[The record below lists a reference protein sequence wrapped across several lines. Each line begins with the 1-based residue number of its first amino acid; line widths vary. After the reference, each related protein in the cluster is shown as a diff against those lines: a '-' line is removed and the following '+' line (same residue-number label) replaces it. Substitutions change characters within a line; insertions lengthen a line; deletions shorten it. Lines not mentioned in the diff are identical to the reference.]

1 MSIESNL
8 KKLLKGE
15 KACIPEH
22 FLKVPSY
29 NSPTLRTGKGRPIS
43 EGKFGKM
50 YRGSINDNGRRYV
63 AYKEIDTSESTD
75 GAFEFEFKVAEK
87 LKEFA
92 VPEMYLFKKCPIQD
106 KEPQRIRKGGKP
118 GSKMVNFVQPWLRTK
133 PKDILYMELLN
144 GTSFHSWWQTNPS
157 LDAIKSVIIQ
167 VFDNLYRINQKF
179 PDFRHRDLHGN
190 NVMVNPDALKTPY
203 TWKVDLGRK
212 VIRNDPGGSFRSR
225 LGSPDIKKYKRT
237 NAGVKATIIDFGL
250 SYWSRRMP
258 NPETADGGY
267 EGAGIY
273 GHGIGPGTIY
283 YDIHRFLYIIYVKVR
298 QPENAKERA
307 IKNFIEELIPNKEF
321 LEFNGKFTN
330 QGYLLSDYHV
340 ALRANLPTFKTIL
353 THPFLTGEKSPN
365 RPKTLANALKKIGAM
380 KVKTPPKIKTSKAPS
395 PKLSTTERKKKMNN
409 AIKKAAAVLAKP
421 NAKSVPRRRPGVA
434 RPNPVPE
441 IQPASPSPK
450 ANAPYEVMSPSNML
464 EYAAKIE
471 SGRKKAANKL
481 NAKLKEI
488 KATKG
493 KTPTPVRLKEKFSFV
508 NVKGKKREF
517 VRKFAYDRA
526 LAKNKAER
534 EKTPTPKAKKKFI
547 FTDVNGKNREY
558 ARLIPYEKALAKNKA
573 ERSLRAKIR
582 AAWKPK
588 LTPKAKTPTPEEA
601 GKEWNKRYKET
612 FGITFKEI
620 PNYVMPPAAH
630 NRHMGMI
637 NNRREYV
644 NDRTKG
650 KTPSFGYIATTAERA
665 KEAKAKAKTPTPKAK
680 KNEYWRSFVDVNGK
694 KQEFESKSAYHEAKQ
709 KNLQAYGAKMQAKI
723 NRQIQ
728 LGRDARFSF
737 VDVNGKKR
745 EYVRKGMY
753 EKALAKNKAEREKRA
768 QPTFSERARA
778 KRMDRGQPFNM
789 KTPQNVRNAIKGGKN
804 MKFVGGKFKTAT
816 PKAKWSNANNK
827 QFMEMLAR
835 EKNAQRKLAN
845 EMNKARPLKN
855 GPLDPAVAYAHKT
868 PKNTKKINKYVNSLS
883 NNERNMLKKKIC

>member
-1 MSIESNL
+1 
-8 KKLLKGE
+8 
-15 KACIPEH
+15 
-22 FLKVPSY
+22 
-29 NSPTLRTGKGRPIS
+29 
-43 EGKFGKM
+43 
-50 YRGSINDNGRRYV
+50 
-63 AYKEIDTSESTD
+63 
-75 GAFEFEFKVAEK
+75 
-87 LKEFA
+87 
-92 VPEMYLFKKCPIQD
+92 
-106 KEPQRIRKGGKP
+106 
-118 GSKMVNFVQPWLRTK
+118 
-133 PKDILYMELLN
+133 ME
-144 GTSFHSWWQTNPS
+144 
-157 LDAIKSVIIQ
+157 
-167 VFDNLYRINQKF
+167 
-179 PDFRHRDLHGN
+179 N
-190 NVMVNPDALKTPY
+190 NVMVSRREGEY

-212 VIRNDPGGSFRSR
+212 IIRNDPGGSFRSR
-225 LGSPDIKKYKRT
+225 LGSPDIKKYERT
-237 NAGVKATIIDFGL
+237 NAGVEAHIIDFGL

-258 NPETADGGY
+258 NPETKDGGY

-321 LEFNGKFTN
+321 LEFNGKFTS

-353 THPFLTGEKSPN
+353 THPFLTGEKTSN
-365 RPKTLANALKKIGAM
+365 RPKTVAEALKMIAPKP
-380 KVKTPPKIKTSKAPS
+380 KPKTPPKVMTPKAKTPS
-395 PKLSTTERKKKMNN
+395 PKLSTEERKKKMNS
-409 AIKKAAAVLAKP
+409 AIKRAVAVLAANKAKP
-421 NAKSVPRRRPGVA
+421 KTKPVPQRRPGAV

-450 ANAPYEVMSPSNML
+450 ANAPYGVMSPSNML

-481 NAKLKEI
+481 NARVKEI

-534 EKTPTPKAKKKFI
+534 EKT
-547 FTDVNGKNREY
+547 
-558 ARLIPYEKALAKNKA
+558 
-573 ERSLRAKIR
+573 
-582 AAWKPK
+582 
-588 LTPKAKTPTPEEA
+588 KAKTPTPEEA

-665 KEAKAKAKTPTPKAK
+665 KEAKAKAKAKTPTPKAK

-753 EKALAKNKAEREKRA
+753 EKALAKNKAER
-768 QPTFSERARA
+768 SLRA
-778 KRMDRGQPFNM
+778 KIRAAWKPNL
-789 KTPQNVRNAIKGGKN
+789 
-804 MKFVGGKFKTAT
+804 T
-816 PKAKWSNANNK
+816 PKAKT
-827 QFMEMLAR
+827 
-835 EKNAQRKLAN
+835 
-845 EMNKARPLKN
+845 
-855 GPLDPAVAYAHKT
+855 VT
-868 PKNTKKINKYVNSLS
+868 PKKAVNMYINKFVNKLDKDEV
-883 NNERNMLKKKIC
+883 NALKKKICQP

>member
-1 MSIESNL
+1 MSNIESNL

-29 NSPTLRTGKGRPIS
+29 NSPTLRTGKGRPLS
-43 EGKFGKM
+43 EGAFGKM

-106 KEPQRIRKGGKP
+106 KEPRIIRKGGKP
-118 GSKMVNFVQPWLRTK
+118 GSKMGHFVQPSRRTK
-133 PKDILYMELLN
+133 PKDILYMELLD
-144 GTSFHSWWQTNPS
+144 GMSFNSWWKTNPS
-157 LDAIKSVIIQ
+157 LDAIKSVIVQ

-179 PDFRHRDLHGN
+179 PDFRHRDLHGG
-190 NVMVNPDALKTPY
+190 NVMVSRREAEY

-237 NAGVKATIIDFGL
+237 NAGVEAHIIDFGL

-307 IKNFIEELIPNKEF
+307 IKKFIEELIPNKEF
-321 LEFNGKFTN
+321 LEFNGKFTS

-365 RPKTLANALKKIGAM
+365 RPKTVTEALKMLPKA
-380 KVKTPPKIKTSKAPS
+380 KTPPKIKTPKAKTKTPS
-395 PKLSTTERKKKMNN
+395 PKLSTTERKKKMNS
-409 AIKKAAAVLAKP
+409 AIKRAAAILAKP
-421 NAKSVPRRRPGVA
+421 KAKPVPRRRPGVA

-450 ANAPYEVMSPSNML
+450 ANAPYGVMSPSNIM
-464 EYAAKIE
+464 EYARKIE

-481 NAKLKEI
+481 NVKHKEI

-534 EKTPTPKAKKKFI
+534 AKT
-547 FTDVNGKNREY
+547 
-558 ARLIPYEKALAKNKA
+558 
-573 ERSLRAKIR
+573 
-582 AAWKPK
+582 
-588 LTPKAKTPTPEEA
+588 KAKTPTPEEA

-644 NDRTKG
+644 NDRIKG

-665 KEAKAKAKTPTPKAK
+665 KEAKAKAKAKTPTPKAK
-680 KNEYWRSFVDVNGK
+680 KKFIFTDVNGK
-694 KQEFESKSAYHEAKQ
+694 
-709 KNLQAYGAKMQAKI
+709 N
-723 NRQIQ
+723 
-728 LGRDARFSF
+728 
-737 VDVNGKKR
+737 R
-745 EYVRKGMY
+745 EYVRLIPY
-753 EKALAKNKAEREKRA
+753 EKALAKNKAER
-768 QPTFSERARA
+768 SLRA
-778 KRMDRGQPFNM
+778 KIRDTMKPKLTPKV
-789 KTPQNVRNAIKGGKN
+789 KTPTPKKAVN
-804 MKFVGGKFKTAT
+804 MYINKFVNKLDKDEV
-816 PKAKWSNANNK
+816 NA
-827 QFMEMLAR
+827 
-835 EKNAQRKLAN
+835 
-845 EMNKARPLKN
+845 
-855 GPLDPAVAYAHKT
+855 
-868 PKNTKKINKYVNSLS
+868 
-883 NNERNMLKKKIC
+883 LKKKICKP

>member
-75 GAFEFEFKVAEK
+75 GAFEFEFKVAEN

-118 GSKMVNFVQPWLRTK
+118 GSKMGNFVQPSRRVK

-157 LDAIKSVIIQ
+157 LDAIKSVITQ

-273 GHGIGPGTIY
+273 EHGIGPGTIY

-365 RPKTLANALKKIGAM
+365 RPKTLKEALKKIGAM

-493 KTPTPVRLKEKFSFV
+493 KTPTPVRLKEKFSFI

-534 EKTPTPKAKKKFI
+534 
-547 FTDVNGKNREY
+547 
-558 ARLIPYEKALAKNKA
+558 
-573 ERSLRAKIR
+573 
-582 AAWKPK
+582 
-588 LTPKAKTPTPEEA
+588 
-601 GKEWNKRYKET
+601 
-612 FGITFKEI
+612 
-620 PNYVMPPAAH
+620 
-630 NRHMGMI
+630 
-637 NNRREYV
+637 
-644 NDRTKG
+644 
-650 KTPSFGYIATTAERA
+650 
-665 KEAKAKAKTPTPKAK
+665 AK

-753 EKALAKNKAEREKRA
+753 EKALAKNKAER
-768 QPTFSERARA
+768 SLRA
-778 KRMDRGQPFNM
+778 KIRNTM
-789 KTPQNVRNAIKGGKN
+789 KPKL
-804 MKFVGGKFKTAT
+804 T

-827 QFMEMLAR
+827 QFMELLAR

-845 EMNKARPLKN
+845 KMNKARPLKN
-855 GPLDPAVAYAHKT
+855 GPSNPAVAYALNT
-868 PKNTKKINKYVNSLS
+868 PKNTKKINKFVNKLS
-883 NNERNMLKKKIC
+883 NDERNMLKKKIC

>member
-43 EGKFGKM
+43 EGAFGKM

-106 KEPQRIRKGGKP
+106 KEPQIIRKGGKP
-118 GSKMVNFVQPWLRTK
+118 GSKMGHFVQPSRRTK
-133 PKDILYMELLN
+133 PKDILYMELLDGMPFN
-144 GTSFHSWWQTNPS
+144 SWWQTKPS
-157 LDAIKSVIIQ
+157 LDAIKSVIVQ

-179 PDFRHRDLHGN
+179 PDFRHRDLHGG
-190 NVMVNPDALKTPY
+190 NVMVSRREGEY

-237 NAGVKATIIDFGL
+237 NAGVEATIIDFGL

-298 QPENAKERA
+298 NPGNAKERA

-321 LEFNGKFTN
+321 LEFNGKFTS

-353 THPFLTGEKSPN
+353 THPFLTGDKSPN
-365 RPKTLANALKKIGAM
+365 RPKTVAEALKMIAPKPKPKPKTPV
-380 KVKTPPKIKTSKAPS
+380 KVKTPKAKTKTPS
-395 PKLSTTERKKKMNN
+395 PKLSTTERKKKRNS
-409 AIKKAAAVLAKP
+409 AIKRAAAILAKP
-421 NAKSVPRRRPGVA
+421 KAKPVPRRRPGVA

-450 ANAPYEVMSPSNML
+450 ANAPYGVMSPSNIM

-481 NAKLKEI
+481 NARVKEI

-534 EKTPTPKAKKKFI
+534 EKT
-547 FTDVNGKNREY
+547 
-558 ARLIPYEKALAKNKA
+558 
-573 ERSLRAKIR
+573 
-582 AAWKPK
+582 
-588 LTPKAKTPTPEEA
+588 KAKTPTPEEA

-665 KEAKAKAKTPTPKAK
+665 KEAKAKAKAKTPTPKAK

-709 KNLQAYGAKMQAKI
+709 KNLQAYAAKFQKKI

-753 EKALAKNKAEREKRA
+753 EKALAKNKAER
-768 QPTFSERARA
+768 SLRA
-778 KRMDRGQPFNM
+778 KVKTVTPKV
-789 KTPQNVRNAIKGGKN
+789 KTPTPKKAVKN
-804 MKFVGGKFKTAT
+804 YMNKFV
-816 PKAKWSNANNK
+816 NK
-827 QFMEMLAR
+827 
-835 EKNAQRKLAN
+835 
-845 EMNKARPLKN
+845 
-855 GPLDPAVAYAHKT
+855 
-868 PKNTKKINKYVNSLS
+868 LS
-883 NNERNMLKKKIC
+883 NDERNMLKKKVCD

>member
-1 MSIESNL
+1 MSNKNIESNL

-15 KACIPEH
+15 KACVPEH

-29 NSPTLRTGKGRPIS
+29 NSPTLRTGKGKPLS
-43 EGKFGKM
+43 EGAFGKM

-63 AYKEIDTSESTD
+63 AYKEIDTSETTD

-92 VPEMYLFKKCPIQD
+92 VPEMYLFRKCPIQD
-106 KEPQRIRKGGKP
+106 KTPKKVRKENGTL
-118 GSKMVNFVQPWLRTK
+118 VQPKERTK
-133 PKDILYMELLN
+133 PKDILYMELLDGMPFN
-144 GTSFHSWWQTNPS
+144 SWWQTNPS
-157 LDAIKSVIIQ
+157 LDAIKSVIVQ

-179 PDFRHRDLHGN
+179 PDFRHRDLHGG
-190 NVMVNPDALKTPY
+190 NVMVTRREGSY

-237 NAGVKATIIDFGL
+237 NAGVEATIIDFGL
-250 SYWSRRMP
+250 SYWSNRMP
-258 NPETADGGY
+258 NPETKDGGY
-267 EGAGIY
+267 SGAGIL
-273 GHGIGPGTIY
+273 GHGYGPGTRY

-298 QPENAKERA
+298 NPGNAKERA

-340 ALRANLPTFKTIL
+340 ALRENLPTFKTIL
-353 THPFLTGEKSPN
+353 THPFLTGDKSPN
-365 RPKTLANALKKIGAM
+365 RPKTLANALKMIAPKPKPKTPV
-380 KVKTPPKIKTSKAPS
+380 KVKTPKAKTKTPS
-395 PKLSTTERKKKMNN
+395 PKLSTTERKKKRNS
-409 AIKKAAAVLAKP
+409 AIKRAAAILAKP
-421 NAKSVPRRRPGVA
+421 KAKPAPRMRPGVV

-441 IQPASPSPK
+441 IQPASPELGPTARAIKKLMENQAVNVEAIRLKMGLPRKIGGEPLPQNLMTPSARK
-450 ANAPYEVMSPSNML
+450 KFNEKVKKKMVENNEAPYGVMSPSNMM
-464 EYAAKIE
+464 EYARKIE

-481 NAKLKEI
+481 NAKIKEI

-534 EKTPTPKAKKKFI
+534 EKT
-547 FTDVNGKNREY
+547 
-558 ARLIPYEKALAKNKA
+558 
-573 ERSLRAKIR
+573 
-582 AAWKPK
+582 
-588 LTPKAKTPTPEEA
+588 
-601 GKEWNKRYKET
+601 
-612 FGITFKEI
+612 
-620 PNYVMPPAAH
+620 
-630 NRHMGMI
+630 
-637 NNRREYV
+637 
-644 NDRTKG
+644 
-650 KTPSFGYIATTAERA
+650 
-665 KEAKAKAKTPTPKAK
+665 KAK

-709 KNLQAYGAKMQAKI
+709 KNLQAYAAKFQKKI

-737 VDVNGKKR
+737 VDINGKKR

-753 EKALAKNKAEREKRA
+753 EKALAKNKAEREKTKA
-768 QPTFSERARA
+768 
-778 KRMDRGQPFNM
+778 
-789 KTPQNVRNAIKGGKN
+789 KTP
-804 MKFVGGKFKTAT
+804 T

-827 QFMEMLAR
+827 QFMELLAR

-845 EMNKARPLKN
+845 KMNKARPLKN
-855 GPLDPAVAYAHKT
+855 GPLDPAVAYALKT

-883 NNERNMLKKKIC
+883 NDERNMLKKKICKP

>member
-1 MSIESNL
+1 MSNIESNL

-29 NSPTLRTGKGRPIS
+29 NSPTLRTGKGKPLS
-43 EGKFGKM
+43 EGAFGKM

-63 AYKEIDTSESTD
+63 AYKEIDTSESTN

-92 VPEMYLFKKCPIQD
+92 VPEMYLFKKCPIQY
-106 KEPQRIRKGGKP
+106 KTPKKVRKKNGTL
-118 GSKMVNFVQPWLRTK
+118 VQPKERTK
-133 PKDILYMELLN
+133 PKDILYMELLDGMPFN
-144 GTSFHSWWQTNPS
+144 SWWQTNPS
-157 LDAIKSVIIQ
+157 LDAIKSVIVQ

-179 PDFRHRDLHGN
+179 PDFRHRDLHGG
-190 NVMVNPDALKTPY
+190 NVMVSRREGEY

-237 NAGVKATIIDFGL
+237 TAGVEAHIIDFGL
-250 SYWSRRMP
+250 SYWSRKMP

-273 GHGIGPGTIY
+273 GHGMGPGTIY

-340 ALRANLPTFKTIL
+340 ALRENLPTFKTIL

-365 RPKTLANALKKIGAM
+365 RPKTLKEALKMIAPPKPKPKTPV
-380 KVKTPPKIKTSKAPS
+380 KVKTPKADPGTSS
-395 PKLSTTERKKKMNN
+395 HVTTVKLSAASRKKAMNN
-409 AIKKAAAVLAKP
+409 MIKKAAAIWPLTRLSPKP
-421 NAKSVPRRRPGVA
+421 NRHPGGDLVLYAPTQSLRFNRPVQAPRLTRPY
-434 RPNPVPE
+434 
-441 IQPASPSPK
+441 Q
-450 ANAPYEVMSPSNML
+450 VMSPSNML

-481 NAKLKEI
+481 NARIKEI

-573 ERSLRAKIR
+573 
-582 AAWKPK
+582 
-588 LTPKAKTPTPEEA
+588 
-601 GKEWNKRYKET
+601 
-612 FGITFKEI
+612 
-620 PNYVMPPAAH
+620 
-630 NRHMGMI
+630 
-637 NNRREYV
+637 
-644 NDRTKG
+644 
-650 KTPSFGYIATTAERA
+650 
-665 KEAKAKAKTPTPKAK
+665 
-680 KNEYWRSFVDVNGK
+680 
-694 KQEFESKSAYHEAKQ
+694 
-709 KNLQAYGAKMQAKI
+709 
-723 NRQIQ
+723 
-728 LGRDARFSF
+728 
-737 VDVNGKKR
+737 
-745 EYVRKGMY
+745 
-753 EKALAKNKAEREKRA
+753 
-768 QPTFSERARA
+768 
-778 KRMDRGQPFNM
+778 
-789 KTPQNVRNAIKGGKN
+789 
-804 MKFVGGKFKTAT
+804 
-816 PKAKWSNANNK
+816 
-827 QFMEMLAR
+827 
-835 EKNAQRKLAN
+835 
-845 EMNKARPLKN
+845 
-855 GPLDPAVAYAHKT
+855 
-868 PKNTKKINKYVNSLS
+868 
-883 NNERNMLKKKIC
+883 

>member
-29 NSPTLRTGKGRPIS
+29 NSPTLRTGKGRPLS
-43 EGKFGKM
+43 EGAFGKM

-75 GAFEFEFKVAEK
+75 GAFEFEFKVAEN

-118 GSKMVNFVQPWLRTK
+118 GSKMGHFVQPSRRIK
-133 PKDILYMELLN
+133 PKDILYMELLD
-144 GTSFHSWWQTNPS
+144 GMSFNSWWKTNPS
-157 LDAIKSVIIQ
+157 LDAIKSVIVQ

-179 PDFRHRDLHGN
+179 PDFRHRDLHGG
-190 NVMVNPDALKTPY
+190 NVMVSRREAEY

-212 VIRNDPGGSFRSR
+212 VIRNDLGGSFRSR

-237 NAGVKATIIDFGL
+237 NAGVEAHIIDFGL

-321 LEFNGKFTN
+321 LEFNGKFTS

-365 RPKTLANALKKIGAM
+365 RPKTLAEALKMIAPKPKPKTPV
-380 KVKTPPKIKTSKAPS
+380 KVKTPKAKTKTPS
-395 PKLSTTERKKKMNN
+395 PKLSTTERKKKRNS
-409 AIKKAAAVLAKP
+409 AIKRAAAILAKP
-421 NAKSVPRRRPGVA
+421 KAKPAPRRRPGVV

-450 ANAPYEVMSPSNML
+450 ANAPYQVMSPSNML

-481 NAKLKEI
+481 NARVKEI

-493 KTPTPVRLKEKFSFV
+493 KTPTPVRLKEKFSFI

-534 EKTPTPKAKKKFI
+534 
-547 FTDVNGKNREY
+547 
-558 ARLIPYEKALAKNKA
+558 
-573 ERSLRAKIR
+573 
-582 AAWKPK
+582 
-588 LTPKAKTPTPEEA
+588 AKTPTPEEA

-644 NDRTKG
+644 NDRIKG

-665 KEAKAKAKTPTPKAK
+665 KEAKAKTPTPKAK

-709 KNLQAYGAKMQAKI
+709 KNLQAYAAKFQKKI

-745 EYVRKGMY
+745 EYVRLIPY
-753 EKALAKNKAEREKRA
+753 EKALAKNKAER
-768 QPTFSERARA
+768 SLRA
-778 KRMDRGQPFNM
+778 KIREPKLTPKA
-789 KTPQNVRNAIKGGKN
+789 KTP
-804 MKFVGGKFKTAT
+804 T

-827 QFMEMLAR
+827 QFMELLAR

-845 EMNKARPLKN
+845 KM
-855 GPLDPAVAYAHKT
+855 
-868 PKNTKKINKYVNSLS
+868 NKYVNSLS

>member
-1 MSIESNL
+1 MSNKNIESNL

-15 KACIPEH
+15 KACVPEH

-29 NSPTLRTGKGRPIS
+29 NSPTLRTGKGKPLS
-43 EGKFGKM
+43 EGQFGKM

-92 VPEMYLFKKCPIQD
+92 VPEMYLFRKCPIQD
-106 KEPQRIRKGGKP
+106 KTPKKVRNKNGTL
-118 GSKMVNFVQPWLRTK
+118 VQPKERTK

-144 GTSFHSWWQTNPS
+144 GMSFNSWWQTKPS
-157 LDAIKSVIIQ
+157 LDAMKSVIVQ

-179 PDFRHRDLHGN
+179 PDFRHRDLHGG
-190 NVMVNPDALKTPY
+190 NVMVNPDALKTQY
-203 TWKVDLGRK
+203 TWEVDLGRK
-212 VIRNDPGGSFRSR
+212 VIRNDLGGSFRSR

-237 NAGVKATIIDFGL
+237 NAGVEATIIDFGL

-298 QPENAKERA
+298 QPGTLNERA

-321 LEFNGKFTN
+321 LEFNGKFTS

-353 THPFLTGEKSPN
+353 THPFLTGDKSPN
-365 RPKTLANALKKIGAM
+365 RPKTLKEALKMIAPPKPKPKTPV
-380 KVKTPPKIKTSKAPS
+380 KVKTPKETRVLPPRNYG
-395 PKLSTTERKKKMNN
+395 KLSAASRKKAMNN
-409 AIKKAAAVLAKP
+409 MIKKAAAILAANKAKP
-421 NAKSVPRRRPGVA
+421 KAKPAPLRRPGAV

-441 IQPASPSPK
+441 IQPASPELGPTARAIKKLMEKQAVNVEAIRLKMGLPRKIGGEPLPQNLMTPSARK
-450 ANAPYEVMSPSNML
+450 KFNEKVKKKMAENNEAPYGVMSPSNMM
-464 EYAAKIE
+464 EYAKKIE

-481 NAKLKEI
+481 NAKHKEI

-526 LAKNKAER
+526 LAKNKVER
-534 EKTPTPKAKKKFI
+534 EKT
-547 FTDVNGKNREY
+547 
-558 ARLIPYEKALAKNKA
+558 
-573 ERSLRAKIR
+573 
-582 AAWKPK
+582 
-588 LTPKAKTPTPEEA
+588 
-601 GKEWNKRYKET
+601 
-612 FGITFKEI
+612 
-620 PNYVMPPAAH
+620 
-630 NRHMGMI
+630 
-637 NNRREYV
+637 
-644 NDRTKG
+644 
-650 KTPSFGYIATTAERA
+650 
-665 KEAKAKAKTPTPKAK
+665 KAKTPTPKAK

-694 KQEFESKSAYHEAKQ
+694 KQEFESKTAYHEAKQ
-709 KNLQAYGAKMQAKI
+709 KNLKAYGAKMQAKI
-723 NRQIQ
+723 NNQIEM
-728 LGRDARFSF
+728 GRKARLNPQKKFIF
-737 VDVNGKKR
+737 TDVNGKNREYVRLIPYEKALAKNKAERAARALLGLGKR
-745 EYVRKGMY
+745 EYVRLLAY
-753 EKALAKNKAEREKRA
+753 EKALAKNKAEREKTKA
-768 QPTFSERARA
+768 
-778 KRMDRGQPFNM
+778 
-789 KTPQNVRNAIKGGKN
+789 KTP
-804 MKFVGGKFKTAT
+804 T

-827 QFMEMLAR
+827 QFMELLAR

-845 EMNKARPLKN
+845 KMNKARPLKN

-868 PKNTKKINKYVNSLS
+868 PKPSTAKKVVKNYMNRFVNKLDKD
-883 NNERNMLKKKIC
+883 ERNMLKKKICQP

>member
-15 KACIPEH
+15 KACVPEH

-43 EGKFGKM
+43 EGQFGKM

-63 AYKEIDTSESTD
+63 AYKEIDTSETTN

-92 VPEMYLFKKCPIQD
+92 VPEMYLFRKCPIQD
-106 KEPQRIRKGGKP
+106 KTPKKVRNKNGTL
-118 GSKMVNFVQPWLRTK
+118 VQPKERTK

-144 GTSFHSWWQTNPS
+144 GMSFESWWQTNPS
-157 LDAIKSVIIQ
+157 LDAIKSVIVQ

-179 PDFRHRDLHGN
+179 PDFRHRDLHGG
-190 NVMVNPDALKTPY
+190 NVMVTRREGSY
-203 TWKVDLGRK
+203 TWDVDLGRK

-237 NAGVKATIIDFGL
+237 NAGVEATIIDFGL

-273 GHGIGPGTIY
+273 GHGYGPGTIR
-283 YDIHRFLYIIYVKVR
+283 YDTHRFLYIIYRKVR
-298 QPENAKERA
+298 QPQNAKERA
-307 IKNFIEELIPNKEF
+307 IKNFIEELVPNKAY
-321 LEFNGKFTN
+321 LEFNGPFTS
-330 QGYLLSDYHV
+330 QGYLVKDTW
-340 ALRANLPTFKTIL
+340 ATQNLPSFKTIL
-353 THPFLTGEKSPN
+353 SHPFLTGEKSPN
-365 RPKTLANALKKIGAM
+365 RPKTLANALKMIAPKPKPKTPV
-380 KVKTPPKIKTSKAPS
+380 KVKTPKAKTKTPS
-395 PKLSTTERKKKMNN
+395 PKLSTEERRKKRNS
-409 AIKKAAAVLAKP
+409 AIKRAAAILAKP
-421 NAKSVPRRRPGVA
+421 KTKPAPQRRPGAV

-441 IQPASPSPK
+441 IQPASPELGPTARGIKKLMEKQAVNVEAIRLKMGLPRKIGGEPLPQNLMTPSARK
-450 ANAPYEVMSPSNML
+450 KFNEKVKKKMVENNEAPYAVMSPSNML
-464 EYAAKIE
+464 EYARKIE

-481 NAKLKEI
+481 NAKIKEI

-534 EKTPTPKAKKKFI
+534 EKTKAK
-547 FTDVNGKNREY
+547 T
-558 ARLIPYEKALAKNKA
+558 P
-573 ERSLRAKIR
+573 
-582 AAWKPK
+582 
-588 LTPKAKTPTPEEA
+588 TPKAKTPTPEEA

-723 NRQIQ
+723 NNQIEM
-728 LGRDARFSF
+728 GRKARLNPQKYSF
-737 VDVNGKKR
+737 VDWYGRKR
-745 EYVRKGMY
+745 EYVRKGAY
-753 EKALAKNKAEREKRA
+753 EKALAKNKAFRVEMAK
-768 QPTFSERARA
+768 PTFSERALV
-778 KRMDRGQPFNM
+778 KRQQRGQPFYM
-789 KTPQNVRNAIKGGKN
+789 MTPQNVRNAIKAGKN
-804 MKFVGGKFKTAT
+804 MKFVGGSKGFKTVT
-816 PKAKWSNANNK
+816 PKTSTAKK
-827 QFMEMLAR
+827 VV
-835 EKNAQRKLAN
+835 KNY
-845 EMNKARPLKN
+845 MNKF
-855 GPLDPAVAYAHKT
+855 V
-868 PKNTKKINKYVNSLS
+868 NKLS
-883 NNERNMLKKKIC
+883 NDERNMLKKKVCD

>member
-29 NSPTLRTGKGRPIS
+29 NSPTLRTGKGKPLS
-43 EGKFGKM
+43 EGAFGKM

-92 VPEMYLFKKCPIQD
+92 VPEMYLFKKCPIQY
-106 KEPQRIRKGGKP
+106 KTPKKVRKKNGTL
-118 GSKMVNFVQPWLRTK
+118 VQPKERTK

-144 GTSFHSWWQTNPS
+144 GMSFNSWWQTKPS
-157 LDAIKSVIIQ
+157 LDAIKSVIVQ

-179 PDFRHRDLHGN
+179 PDFRHRDLHGG
-190 NVMVNPDALKTPY
+190 NVMVSRREAEY

-237 NAGVKATIIDFGL
+237 NAGVEAHIIDFGL

-258 NPETADGGY
+258 NPETKDGVY
-267 EGAGIY
+267 EDIGVY

-283 YDIHRFLYIIYVKVR
+283 YDIHRFLYVIYVKVR
-298 QPENAKERA
+298 QPGTLNERA

-321 LEFNGKFTN
+321 LEFNGKFTS

-365 RPKTLANALKKIGAM
+365 RPKTVTEALKMLPKA
-380 KVKTPPKIKTSKAPS
+380 KTPPKIKTPKAKTKTAS
-395 PKLSTTERKKKMNN
+395 PKLSTTERKKKMNS
-409 AIKKAAAVLAKP
+409 AIKRAAAALAKP
-421 NAKSVPRRRPGVA
+421 KTKPAPLRRPGAV

-450 ANAPYEVMSPSNML
+450 ANAPYGVMSPSNIM
-464 EYAAKIE
+464 EYARKIE

-481 NAKLKEI
+481 NAKHKEI

-534 EKTPTPKAKKKFI
+534 
-547 FTDVNGKNREY
+547 V
-558 ARLIPYEKALAKNKA
+558 
-573 ERSLRAKIR
+573 
-582 AAWKPK
+582 
-588 LTPKAKTPTPEEA
+588 
-601 GKEWNKRYKET
+601 
-612 FGITFKEI
+612 
-620 PNYVMPPAAH
+620 
-630 NRHMGMI
+630 
-637 NNRREYV
+637 
-644 NDRTKG
+644 
-650 KTPSFGYIATTAERA
+650 
-665 KEAKAKAKTPTPKAK
+665 KTPTPKAK

-709 KNLQAYGAKMQAKI
+709 KNLQAYAAKFQKKI

-789 KTPQNVRNAIKGGKN
+789 KTPQNVRNAIKAGKN
-804 MKFVGGKFKTAT
+804 MKFVGGRFKTVT
-816 PKAKWSNANNK
+816 PK
-827 QFMEMLAR
+827 
-835 EKNAQRKLAN
+835 
-845 EMNKARPLKN
+845 
-855 GPLDPAVAYAHKT
+855 VKT
-868 PKNTKKINKYVNSLS
+868 PTPKKAVNMYINKFVNKLDKDEV
-883 NNERNMLKKKIC
+883 NALKKKVCD

>member
-15 KACIPEH
+15 KACVPEH

-29 NSPTLRTGKGRPIS
+29 NSPTLRTGKGKPLS
-43 EGKFGKM
+43 EGAFGKM

-63 AYKEIDTSESTD
+63 AYKEIDTSDSTN

-92 VPEMYLFKKCPIQD
+92 VPEMYLFKKCPIQY
-106 KEPQRIRKGGKP
+106 KTPKKVRKKNGTL
-118 GSKMVNFVQPWLRTK
+118 VQPKERTK
-133 PKDILYMELLN
+133 PKDILYMELLDGMPFN
-144 GTSFHSWWQTNPS
+144 SWWQTNPS
-157 LDAIKSVIIQ
+157 LDAMKSVIVQ

-179 PDFRHRDLHGN
+179 PDFRHRDLHGG
-190 NVMVNPDALKTPY
+190 NVMVSRREAEY

-237 NAGVKATIIDFGL
+237 NAGVEAHIIDFGL

-321 LEFNGKFTN
+321 LEFNGKFTS
-330 QGYLLSDYHV
+330 QGYLVSSD
-340 ALRANLPTFKTIL
+340 RAKQNLPTFKTIL

-365 RPKTLANALKKIGAM
+365 RPKTLTEALKMIAPPKPKPKTPV
-380 KVKTPPKIKTSKAPS
+380 KVKTPKETRVLPPRNYG
-395 PKLSTTERKKKMNN
+395 KLSTTSRKKAMNN
-409 AIKKAAAVLAKP
+409 MIKKAAAILAANKAKP
-421 NAKSVPRRRPGVA
+421 KAKPAPRRRPGVV

-441 IQPASPSPK
+441 IQPASPE
-450 ANAPYEVMSPSNML
+450 APYAVMSPSNMM

-481 NAKLKEI
+481 NARIQAI

-534 EKTPTPKAKKKFI
+534 
-547 FTDVNGKNREY
+547 
-558 ARLIPYEKALAKNKA
+558 
-573 ERSLRAKIR
+573 
-582 AAWKPK
+582 
-588 LTPKAKTPTPEEA
+588 
-601 GKEWNKRYKET
+601 
-612 FGITFKEI
+612 
-620 PNYVMPPAAH
+620 
-630 NRHMGMI
+630 
-637 NNRREYV
+637 
-644 NDRTKG
+644 
-650 KTPSFGYIATTAERA
+650 
-665 KEAKAKAKTPTPKAK
+665 AK

-709 KNLQAYGAKMQAKI
+709 KNLQAYAAKFQKKI

-753 EKALAKNKAEREKRA
+753 EKALAKNKAER
-768 QPTFSERARA
+768 SLRA
-778 KRMDRGQPFNM
+778 KIREAWGGKA
-789 KTPQNVRNAIKGGKN
+789 KTPTPKA
-804 MKFVGGKFKTAT
+804 KTPT

-827 QFMEMLAR
+827 QFMELLAR

-845 EMNKARPLKN
+845 KMNKARPLKN
-855 GPLDPAVAYAHKT
+855 GPLDPAVAYALNT

-883 NNERNMLKKKIC
+883 NDERNMLKKKICKP

>member
-29 NSPTLRTGKGRPIS
+29 NSPTLRTGKGKPLS
-43 EGKFGKM
+43 EGAFGKM

-106 KEPQRIRKGGKP
+106 KTPKKVRKKNGTL
-118 GSKMVNFVQPWLRTK
+118 VQPTKRTK
-133 PKDILYMELLN
+133 PKDILYMELLD
-144 GTSFHSWWQTNPS
+144 GMSFNSWWQTKPS
-157 LDAIKSVIIQ
+157 LDAIKSVIVQ

-179 PDFRHRDLHGN
+179 PDFRHRDLHGG
-190 NVMVNPDALKTPY
+190 NVMVTRREGSY

-237 NAGVKATIIDFGL
+237 NAGVEATIIDFGL
-250 SYWSRRMP
+250 SYWSNRMP
-258 NPETADGGY
+258 NPETKDGGY
-267 EGAGIY
+267 EGAGIL
-273 GHGIGPGTIY
+273 GHGYGPGTRY

-298 QPENAKERA
+298 NPGNTKERA

-321 LEFNGKFTN
+321 LEFNGKFTS
-330 QGYLLSDYHV
+330 QGYLLSDYHI
-340 ALRANLPTFKTIL
+340 ALRENLPTFKTIL

-365 RPKTLANALKKIGAM
+365 RPKTLANALKMIAPKPKPKPKTPV
-380 KVKTPPKIKTSKAPS
+380 KVKTPKAKTKTPS
-395 PKLSTTERKKKMNN
+395 PKLSTTERKKKRNS
-409 AIKKAAAVLAKP
+409 AIKRAAAILAKP
-421 NAKSVPRRRPGVA
+421 KAKPAPRRRPGVV

-450 ANAPYEVMSPSNML
+450 ANAPYGVMSPSNMM

-481 NAKLKEI
+481 NAKIKEI

-493 KTPTPVRLKEKFSFV
+493 KTPTPVRLKKKFTFTDI
-508 NVKGKKREF
+508 KGKKREF
-517 VRKFAYDRA
+517 IRKFAYDRA

-534 EKTPTPKAKKKFI
+534 EKANEASTKRRGEKFTFI
-547 FTDVNGKNREY
+547 DVNR
-558 ARLIPYEKALAKNKA
+558 
-573 ERSLRAKIR
+573 
-582 AAWKPK
+582 
-588 LTPKAKTPTPEEA
+588 
-601 GKEWNKRYKET
+601 
-612 FGITFKEI
+612 
-620 PNYVMPPAAH
+620 
-630 NRHMGMI
+630 
-637 NNRREYV
+637 
-644 NDRTKG
+644 
-650 KTPSFGYIATTAERA
+650 
-665 KEAKAKAKTPTPKAK
+665 
-680 KNEYWRSFVDVNGK
+680 
-694 KQEFESKSAYHEAKQ
+694 
-709 KNLQAYGAKMQAKI
+709 
-723 NRQIQ
+723 
-728 LGRDARFSF
+728 
-737 VDVNGKKR
+737 KKR

-789 KTPQNVRNAIKGGKN
+789 KTPQNARNAIKAGKN
-804 MKFVGGKFKTAT
+804 MKFVGGRFKTVT
-816 PKAKWSNANNK
+816 PKTSTAKK
-827 QFMEMLAR
+827 VV
-835 EKNAQRKLAN
+835 KNY
-845 EMNKARPLKN
+845 MNKF
-855 GPLDPAVAYAHKT
+855 V
-868 PKNTKKINKYVNSLS
+868 NKLS
-883 NNERNMLKKKIC
+883 NDERNMLKKKVCD

>member
-1 MSIESNL
+1 MSNIESNL

-22 FLKVPSY
+22 FLKVPAY

-43 EGKFGKM
+43 EGAFGKM

-63 AYKEIDTSESTD
+63 AYKEIDTSESTN
-75 GAFEFEFKVAEK
+75 GAFEFEFKVAEN

-118 GSKMVNFVQPWLRTK
+118 GSKMGHFVQPSRRIK
-133 PKDILYMELLN
+133 PKDILYMELLD
-144 GTSFHSWWQTNPS
+144 GMSFNSWWQTKPS
-157 LDAIKSVIIQ
+157 LDAIKSVIVQ

-179 PDFRHRDLHGN
+179 PDFRHRDLHGG
-190 NVMVNPDALKTPY
+190 NVMVNPNVSTTPY
-203 TWKVDLGRK
+203 TWDVDLGRK

-237 NAGVKATIIDFGL
+237 NAGVEAHIIDFGL

-267 EGAGIY
+267 DGAGIY

-283 YDIHRFLYIIYVKVR
+283 YDIHRFLYVIYVKVR

-307 IKNFIEELIPNKEF
+307 IKKFIEELIPNKEF
-321 LEFNGKFTN
+321 LEFNGKFTS

-365 RPKTLANALKKIGAM
+365 RPKTLAEALKMIAPKPKPKTPV
-380 KVKTPPKIKTSKAPS
+380 KVKTPKAKTKTPS
-395 PKLSTTERKKKMNN
+395 PKLSTTERKKKRNS
-409 AIKKAAAVLAKP
+409 AIKRAAAILAKP
-421 NAKSVPRRRPGVA
+421 KTKPAPRRRPGVV

-450 ANAPYEVMSPSNML
+450 ADAPYEVMSPSNML

-481 NAKLKEI
+481 NARVKEI

-534 EKTPTPKAKKKFI
+534 EKT
-547 FTDVNGKNREY
+547 
-558 ARLIPYEKALAKNKA
+558 
-573 ERSLRAKIR
+573 
-582 AAWKPK
+582 
-588 LTPKAKTPTPEEA
+588 
-601 GKEWNKRYKET
+601 
-612 FGITFKEI
+612 
-620 PNYVMPPAAH
+620 
-630 NRHMGMI
+630 
-637 NNRREYV
+637 
-644 NDRTKG
+644 
-650 KTPSFGYIATTAERA
+650 
-665 KEAKAKAKTPTPKAK
+665 KAKTPTPKAK

-709 KNLQAYGAKMQAKI
+709 KNLKAYGDKMQAKI
-723 NRQIQ
+723 NRQIEM
-728 LGRDARFSF
+728 GRKARFIF
-737 VDVNGKKR
+737 TDVNGKNR
-745 EYVRKGMY
+745 EYVRLIPY

-768 QPTFSERARA
+768 RA
-778 KRMDRGQPFNM
+778 K
-789 KTPQNVRNAIKGGKN
+789 TP
-804 MKFVGGKFKTAT
+804 T
-816 PKAKWSNANNK
+816 PKS
-827 QFMEMLAR
+827 
-835 EKNAQRKLAN
+835 
-845 EMNKARPLKN
+845 
-855 GPLDPAVAYAHKT
+855 
-868 PKNTKKINKYVNSLS
+868 NTKKINNYVNGLS
-883 NNERNMLKKKIC
+883 NNERNVLKKKICQP

>member
-29 NSPTLRTGKGRPIS
+29 NSPTLRTGKGKPLS
-43 EGKFGKM
+43 EGAFGKM

-63 AYKEIDTSESTD
+63 AYKEIDTSESTN
-75 GAFEFEFKVAEK
+75 GAFEFEFKVAQK

-92 VPEMYLFKKCPIQD
+92 VPEMYLFRKCPIQD
-106 KEPQRIRKGGKP
+106 KDMGRIRTKSGH
-118 GSKMVNFVQPWLRTK
+118 FVQPAKRTK

-144 GTSFHSWWQTNPS
+144 GMSFKSWWQTNPS
-157 LDAIKSVIIQ
+157 LDAMKSVIVQ

-179 PDFRHRDLHGN
+179 PDFRHRDLHGG
-190 NVMVNPDALKTPY
+190 NVMVNPDALKTQY
-203 TWKVDLGRK
+203 TWDVDLGRK

-237 NAGVKATIIDFGL
+237 NAGVEATIIDFGL
-250 SYWSRRMP
+250 SYWSKRMP

-267 EGAGIY
+267 KGAGIY
-273 GHGIGPGTIY
+273 EHGQGPGTRY
-283 YDIHRFLYIIYVKVR
+283 YDIHRFLYMIYVKVR

-340 ALRANLPTFKTIL
+340 ALRENLPTFKTIL
-353 THPFLTGEKSPN
+353 THPFLTGENSPN
-365 RPKTLANALKKIGAM
+365 RPKTLSEALKIASPKPKPKTPV
-380 KVKTPPKIKTSKAPS
+380 KVKTPKETRVLPPRNYG
-395 PKLSTTERKKKMNN
+395 KLSTTERKKAMNN
-409 AIKKAAAVLAKP
+409 MIKKAAVILAANKAKP
-421 NAKSVPRRRPGVA
+421 KAKPVPRRRPGVV

-450 ANAPYEVMSPSNML
+450 ANAPYAAMSPSNMM

-481 NAKLKEI
+481 NARIQAI

-534 EKTPTPKAKKKFI
+534 EKT
-547 FTDVNGKNREY
+547 
-558 ARLIPYEKALAKNKA
+558 
-573 ERSLRAKIR
+573 
-582 AAWKPK
+582 
-588 LTPKAKTPTPEEA
+588 
-601 GKEWNKRYKET
+601 
-612 FGITFKEI
+612 
-620 PNYVMPPAAH
+620 
-630 NRHMGMI
+630 
-637 NNRREYV
+637 
-644 NDRTKG
+644 
-650 KTPSFGYIATTAERA
+650 
-665 KEAKAKAKTPTPKAK
+665 KAKAKTPTPEAK

-728 LGRDARFSF
+728 LGRDTRFSF

-753 EKALAKNKAEREKRA
+753 EKALAKNKAEREKTKA
-768 QPTFSERARA
+768 
-778 KRMDRGQPFNM
+778 
-789 KTPQNVRNAIKGGKN
+789 KTP
-804 MKFVGGKFKTAT
+804 T

-827 QFMEMLAR
+827 QFMELLAR

-845 EMNKARPLKN
+845 KMNKARPLKN
-855 GPLDPAVAYAHKT
+855 GPSNPAVAYALNT
-868 PKNTKKINKYVNSLS
+868 PKNTKNINKYVNGLS
-883 NNERNMLKKKIC
+883 NNERNMLKKKICQP

>member
-1 MSIESNL
+1 MSNKNIESNL

-75 GAFEFEFKVAEK
+75 GAFEFEFKVAEN

-118 GSKMVNFVQPWLRTK
+118 GSKMGNFVQPSRRVK
-133 PKDILYMELLN
+133 PKDILYMELLD
-144 GTSFHSWWQTNPS
+144 GMSFHSWWQTNPS
-157 LDAIKSVIIQ
+157 LDAIKSVIVQ

-237 NAGVKATIIDFGL
+237 NAGVEATIIDFGL

-353 THPFLTGEKSPN
+353 THPFLTAATTPAN
-365 RPKTLANALKKIGAM
+365 RPKTLKEALKMIAPPKPKPKTPV
-380 KVKTPPKIKTSKAPS
+380 KVKTPKETRVLPPRNYG
-395 PKLSTTERKKKMNN
+395 KLSAASRKKAMNN
-409 AIKKAAAVLAKP
+409 MIKKAAAILAANKAKP
-421 NAKSVPRRRPGVA
+421 KAKPAPLRRPGAV

-450 ANAPYEVMSPSNML
+450 ANAPYGVMSPSNML
-464 EYAAKIE
+464 EYARKIE

-481 NAKLKEI
+481 NARVKEI

-573 ERSLRAKIR
+573 ER
-582 AAWKPK
+582 
-588 LTPKAKTPTPEEA
+588 E
-601 GKEWNKRYKET
+601 
-612 FGITFKEI
+612 
-620 PNYVMPPAAH
+620 
-630 NRHMGMI
+630 
-637 NNRREYV
+637 
-644 NDRTKG
+644 
-650 KTPSFGYIATTAERA
+650 
-665 KEAKAKAKTPTPKAK
+665 K

-709 KNLQAYGAKMQAKI
+709 KNLKAYGAKMQAKI
-723 NRQIQ
+723 NRQIEM
-728 LGRDARFSF
+728 GRKARLNPQKFTF
-737 VDVNGKKR
+737 TDIKGKKR
-745 EYVRKGMY
+745 EYVRKGAY
-753 EKALAKNKAEREKRA
+753 ETALAKNKAEREKTKA
-768 QPTFSERARA
+768 
-778 KRMDRGQPFNM
+778 
-789 KTPQNVRNAIKGGKN
+789 KTP
-804 MKFVGGKFKTAT
+804 T

-827 QFMEMLAR
+827 QFMELLAR

-845 EMNKARPLKN
+845 KMNKARPLKN
-855 GPLDPAVAYAHKT
+855 GPLDPAVAYALNT
-868 PKNTKKINKYVNSLS
+868 PKNTKKMNKYVNGLS
-883 NNERNMLKKKIC
+883 NDERNILKKKICQP

>member
-1 MSIESNL
+1 MSNKNIESNL

-15 KACIPEH
+15 KACVPEH

-29 NSPTLRTGKGRPIS
+29 NSPTLRTGKGKPLS
-43 EGKFGKM
+43 EGQFGKM

-63 AYKEIDTSESTD
+63 AYKEIDTSETTN

-106 KEPQRIRKGGKP
+106 KTPKKVRKENGTVVDLGAFPK
-118 GSKMVNFVQPWLRTK
+118 RTK

-144 GTSFHSWWQTNPS
+144 GMSFNSWWQTNPS

-179 PDFRHRDLHGN
+179 PDFRHRDLHGG
-190 NVMVNPDALKTPY
+190 NVMVTRREGSY
-203 TWKVDLGRK
+203 TWEVDLGRK

-237 NAGVKATIIDFGL
+237 NAGVEATIIDFGL

-258 NPETADGGY
+258 NPETKDGGY
-267 EGAGIY
+267 KQAGIY
-273 GHGIGPGTIY
+273 GHGYGPGTIY

-298 QPENAKERA
+298 NPGNTKERA
-307 IKNFIEELIPNKEF
+307 IKNFIEELITNKKY
-321 LEFNGKFTN
+321 LEYNGPFTN
-330 QGYLLSDYHV
+330 QGYLYKTPPIV
-340 ALRANLPTFKTIL
+340 RNLPTFKTIL

-365 RPKTLANALKKIGAM
+365 RPKTLAEALKKIGAM
-380 KVKTPPKIKTSKAPS
+380 KVKTPPKIKTPKAKTKTPS
-395 PKLSTTERKKKMNN
+395 PKLSTTEKKKKMNN
-409 AIKKAAAVLAKP
+409 AIKKAAGILAKP
-421 NAKSVPRRRPGVA
+421 KAKPVPRRRPGVV

-450 ANAPYEVMSPSNML
+450 ANAPYGVMSPSNMM
-464 EYAAKIE
+464 EYARKIE

-534 EKTPTPKAKKKFI
+534 
-547 FTDVNGKNREY
+547 
-558 ARLIPYEKALAKNKA
+558 
-573 ERSLRAKIR
+573 
-582 AAWKPK
+582 
-588 LTPKAKTPTPEEA
+588 AKT
-601 GKEWNKRYKET
+601 
-612 FGITFKEI
+612 
-620 PNYVMPPAAH
+620 
-630 NRHMGMI
+630 
-637 NNRREYV
+637 
-644 NDRTKG
+644 
-650 KTPSFGYIATTAERA
+650 
-665 KEAKAKAKTPTPKAK
+665 KAKTPTPKAK

-694 KQEFESKSAYHEAKQ
+694 KQEFESQSAYHEAKQ
-709 KNLQAYGAKMQAKI
+709 KNLKAYGAKMQAKI

-728 LGRDARFSF
+728 LGRDAWFSF
-737 VDVNGKKR
+737 VDVKGKKR

-753 EKALAKNKAEREKRA
+753 EKALAKNKAERNK
-768 QPTFSERARA
+768 T
-778 KRMDRGQPFNM
+778 NV
-789 KTPQNVRNAIKGGKN
+789 KTP
-804 MKFVGGKFKTAT
+804 T
-816 PKAKWSNANNK
+816 PKVKWSNANNK
-827 QFMEMLAR
+827 QFMELLAR

-845 EMNKARPLKN
+845 QMNKARPLKN
-855 GPLDPAVAYAHKT
+855 GPLDPAL
-868 PKNTKKINKYVNSLS
+868 SL
-883 NNERNMLKKKIC
+883 IHI

>member
-75 GAFEFEFKVAEK
+75 GAFEFEFKVAEN

-118 GSKMVNFVQPWLRTK
+118 GSKMGNFVQPSRRVK

-157 LDAIKSVIIQ
+157 LDAIKSVITQ

-365 RPKTLANALKKIGAM
+365 RPKTLKEALKKIGAM

-534 EKTPTPKAKKKFI
+534 
-547 FTDVNGKNREY
+547 
-558 ARLIPYEKALAKNKA
+558 
-573 ERSLRAKIR
+573 
-582 AAWKPK
+582 
-588 LTPKAKTPTPEEA
+588 
-601 GKEWNKRYKET
+601 
-612 FGITFKEI
+612 
-620 PNYVMPPAAH
+620 
-630 NRHMGMI
+630 
-637 NNRREYV
+637 
-644 NDRTKG
+644 
-650 KTPSFGYIATTAERA
+650 
-665 KEAKAKAKTPTPKAK
+665 AK

-728 LGRDARFSF
+728 LGRDTRFSF

-753 EKALAKNKAEREKRA
+753 EKALAKNKAER
-768 QPTFSERARA
+768 SLRA
-778 KRMDRGQPFNM
+778 KIRDTM
-789 KTPQNVRNAIKGGKN
+789 KPKL
-804 MKFVGGKFKTAT
+804 T

-827 QFMEMLAR
+827 QFMELLAR

-845 EMNKARPLKN
+845 KMNKARPLKN
-855 GPLDPAVAYAHKT
+855 GPSNPVVAYALNT
-868 PKNTKKINKYVNSLS
+868 PKNTKKINKFVNKLS
-883 NNERNMLKKKIC
+883 NDERNMLKKKIC

>member
-1 MSIESNL
+1 MSNKNIESNL

-15 KACIPEH
+15 KACVPEH

-43 EGKFGKM
+43 EGQFGKM

-63 AYKEIDTSESTD
+63 AYKEIDTSETTD

-92 VPEMYLFKKCPIQD
+92 VPEMYLFRKCPIQD
-106 KEPQRIRKGGKP
+106 KTPKKVRKENGTL
-118 GSKMVNFVQPWLRTK
+118 VQPKERTK
-133 PKDILYMELLN
+133 PKDILYMELLDGMPFN
-144 GTSFHSWWQTNPS
+144 SWWQTNPS
-157 LDAIKSVIIQ
+157 LDAIKSVIVQ

-179 PDFRHRDLHGN
+179 PDFRHRDLHGG
-190 NVMVNPDALKTPY
+190 NVMVTRREGSY

-237 NAGVKATIIDFGL
+237 NAGVEATIIDFGL
-250 SYWSRRMP
+250 SYWSNRMP
-258 NPETADGGY
+258 NPETKDGGY
-267 EGAGIY
+267 SGAGIL
-273 GHGIGPGTIY
+273 GHGYGPGTRY

-298 QPENAKERA
+298 NPGNAKERA

-340 ALRANLPTFKTIL
+340 ALRENLPTFKTIL
-353 THPFLTGEKSPN
+353 THPFLTGDKSPN
-365 RPKTLANALKKIGAM
+365 RPKTLANALKMIAPKPKPKTPV
-380 KVKTPPKIKTSKAPS
+380 KVKTPKAKTKTPS
-395 PKLSTTERKKKMNN
+395 PKLSTTERKKKRNS
-409 AIKKAAAVLAKP
+409 AIKRAAAILAKP
-421 NAKSVPRRRPGVA
+421 KAKPAPRMRPGVV

-441 IQPASPSPK
+441 IQPASPELGPTARAIKKLMENQAVNVEAIRLKMGLPRKIGGEPLPQNLMTPSARK
-450 ANAPYEVMSPSNML
+450 KFNEKVKKKMVENNEAPYAVMSPSNML
-464 EYAAKIE
+464 EYARKIE

-481 NAKLKEI
+481 NARIKEI

-534 EKTPTPKAKKKFI
+534 
-547 FTDVNGKNREY
+547 
-558 ARLIPYEKALAKNKA
+558 
-573 ERSLRAKIR
+573 
-582 AAWKPK
+582 
-588 LTPKAKTPTPEEA
+588 
-601 GKEWNKRYKET
+601 
-612 FGITFKEI
+612 
-620 PNYVMPPAAH
+620 
-630 NRHMGMI
+630 
-637 NNRREYV
+637 
-644 NDRTKG
+644 
-650 KTPSFGYIATTAERA
+650 
-665 KEAKAKAKTPTPKAK
+665 AK

-709 KNLQAYGAKMQAKI
+709 KNLQAYAAKFQKKI

-737 VDVNGKKR
+737 VDINGKKR

-753 EKALAKNKAEREKRA
+753 EKALAKNKAEREKTKA
-768 QPTFSERARA
+768 
-778 KRMDRGQPFNM
+778 
-789 KTPQNVRNAIKGGKN
+789 KTP
-804 MKFVGGKFKTAT
+804 T

-827 QFMEMLAR
+827 QFMELLAR

-845 EMNKARPLKN
+845 KMNKARPLKN
-855 GPLDPAVAYAHKT
+855 GPLDPAVAYALKT

-883 NNERNMLKKKIC
+883 NDERNMLKKKICKP

>member
-1 MSIESNL
+1 MSNKNIESNL

-15 KACIPEH
+15 KACVPEH

-29 NSPTLRTGKGRPIS
+29 NSPTLRTGKGRPLS
-43 EGKFGKM
+43 EGQFGKM

-75 GAFEFEFKVAEK
+75 GAFEFEFKVAEN

-92 VPEMYLFKKCPIQD
+92 VPEMYLFKKCPIQYE
-106 KEPQRIRKGGKP
+106 EPKRIRKGGKP
-118 GSKMVNFVQPWLRTK
+118 GSKMGHFVQPSRRTK

-144 GTSFHSWWQTNPS
+144 GMSFNSWWNRERLPS
-157 LDAIKSVIIQ
+157 LDAMKSVIVQ

-179 PDFRHRDLHGN
+179 PDFRHRDLHGG
-190 NVMVNPDALKTPY
+190 NVMVNPNALNTQY
-203 TWKVDLGRK
+203 TWNVDLGRK

-237 NAGVKATIIDFGL
+237 NAGVEAHIIDFGL
-250 SYWSRRMP
+250 SYWSNRMP
-258 NPETADGGY
+258 NPETKDGGY
-267 EGAGIY
+267 KGAGIY
-273 GHGIGPGTIY
+273 GHGYGPGSIY

-298 QPENAKERA
+298 NPGNTKERA

-330 QGYLLSDYHV
+330 QGYLLSESSLRRSNYGL
-340 ALRANLPTFKTIL
+340 ALRANLPSFKTIL
-353 THPFLTGEKSPN
+353 THPFLTGDKSPN
-365 RPKTLANALKKIGAM
+365 RPKTLANALKMLPKAKTPP
-380 KVKTPPKIKTSKAPS
+380 KVKTPKETRVLPP
-395 PKLSTTERKKKMNN
+395 PNYGRLSAASRKKVMNN
-409 AIKKAAAVLAKP
+409 MIKKAAAILAANKNKPKAKP
-421 NAKSVPRRRPGVA
+421 VPQRRPGAV

-450 ANAPYEVMSPSNML
+450 ANAPYGVMSPSNMM
-464 EYAAKIE
+464 EYVAKIE

-508 NVKGKKREF
+508 NINGKKREF

-534 EKTPTPKAKKKFI
+534 
-547 FTDVNGKNREY
+547 
-558 ARLIPYEKALAKNKA
+558 
-573 ERSLRAKIR
+573 
-582 AAWKPK
+582 
-588 LTPKAKTPTPEEA
+588 
-601 GKEWNKRYKET
+601 
-612 FGITFKEI
+612 
-620 PNYVMPPAAH
+620 
-630 NRHMGMI
+630 
-637 NNRREYV
+637 
-644 NDRTKG
+644 
-650 KTPSFGYIATTAERA
+650 A
-665 KEAKAKAKTPTPKAK
+665 KEAKAKTPTPKAK

-694 KQEFESKSAYHEAKQ
+694 KQEFESQSAYHEAKQ
-709 KNLQAYGAKMQAKI
+709 KNLKAYAAKFQKKI

-753 EKALAKNKAEREKRA
+753 EKALAKNKERRGDVPEYSFRDVKGNIREFTNKSEYEKALAINNELLLKRAKNKENEASMKRRGEKFTFTDINGKKREYVKKAAYETALAKNKAEREKRA
-768 QPTFSERARA
+768 QPTFSERARMERY
-778 KRMDRGQPFNM
+778 KRGQPFNM
-789 KTPQNVRNAIKGGKN
+789 RTPQNVRNAIKGGKN
-804 MKFVGGKFKTAT
+804 MKFVGGKFKTPT
-816 PKAKWSNANNK
+816 PKAKWSNANNWK
-827 QFMEMLAR
+827 FQIRLAR

-845 EMNKARPLKN
+845 MMNKARPLKN
-855 GPLDPAVAYAHKT
+855 GPLDPAVAYALKT
-868 PKNTKKINKYVNSLS
+868 PKNTKKINKYVNGLS
-883 NNERNMLKKKIC
+883 NDERNMLKKKICQP

>member
-1 MSIESNL
+1 MSNIESNL

-43 EGKFGKM
+43 EGAFGKM

-63 AYKEIDTSESTD
+63 AYKEIDTSETTD
-75 GAFEFEFKVAEK
+75 GAFEFEFKVAQK

-92 VPEMYLFKKCPIQD
+92 VPEMYLFRKCPIQD
-106 KEPQRIRKGGKP
+106 KDMGRIRTKSGH
-118 GSKMVNFVQPWLRTK
+118 FVQPAKRTK

-144 GTSFHSWWQTNPS
+144 GMSFNSWWQTKPS
-157 LDAIKSVIIQ
+157 LDAIKSVIVQ

-179 PDFRHRDLHGN
+179 PDFRHRDLHGG
-190 NVMVNPDALKTPY
+190 NVMVNPDALKTQY
-203 TWKVDLGRK
+203 TWDVDLGRK

-237 NAGVKATIIDFGL
+237 NAGVEAHIIDFGL

-273 GHGIGPGTIY
+273 GHGQGPGTIY
-283 YDIHRFLYIIYVKVR
+283 YDIHRFLYVIYVKVR

-321 LEFNGKFTN
+321 LEFNGKFTS

-353 THPFLTGEKSPN
+353 THPFLTDEKSTN
-365 RPKTLANALKKIGAM
+365 RPKTLSEALKLIAPKP
-380 KVKTPPKIKTSKAPS
+380 KPKPKTPPKAKTPKAKTPS
-395 PKLSTTERKKKMNN
+395 PKLSTTERKKKMNS
-409 AIKKAAAVLAKP
+409 AIKRAAAVLAKP
-421 NAKSVPRRRPGVA
+421 KPKPPMRRPGVA

-441 IQPASPSPK
+441 IQTASPSPK
-450 ANAPYEVMSPSNML
+450 ANAPYAVMSPSNMM
-464 EYAAKIE
+464 EYARKIE
-471 SGRKKAANKL
+471 SGRKKAATKL
-481 NAKLKEI
+481 NARIQAI

-508 NVKGKKREF
+508 NLKGKKREF

-534 EKTPTPKAKKKFI
+534 EKT
-547 FTDVNGKNREY
+547 
-558 ARLIPYEKALAKNKA
+558 
-573 ERSLRAKIR
+573 
-582 AAWKPK
+582 
-588 LTPKAKTPTPEEA
+588 
-601 GKEWNKRYKET
+601 
-612 FGITFKEI
+612 
-620 PNYVMPPAAH
+620 
-630 NRHMGMI
+630 
-637 NNRREYV
+637 
-644 NDRTKG
+644 
-650 KTPSFGYIATTAERA
+650 
-665 KEAKAKAKTPTPKAK
+665 KAKTPTPKAK

-709 KNLQAYGAKMQAKI
+709 KNLKAYGDKMQAKI

-728 LGRDARFSF
+728 LGRDARYSF
-737 VDVNGKKR
+737 VDVKGKKR
-745 EYVRKGMY
+745 EYVRKGAY
-753 EKALAKNKAEREKRA
+753 ETALAKNKAEREKRA
-768 QPTFSERARA
+768 RA
-778 KRMDRGQPFNM
+778 K
-789 KTPQNVRNAIKGGKN
+789 TP
-804 MKFVGGKFKTAT
+804 T
-816 PKAKWSNANNK
+816 PK
-827 QFMEMLAR
+827 
-835 EKNAQRKLAN
+835 
-845 EMNKARPLKN
+845 
-855 GPLDPAVAYAHKT
+855 V
-868 PKNTKKINKYVNSLS
+868 NTKKINNYVNSLT
-883 NNERNMLKKKIC
+883 NNERNMLKTKICK

>member
-1 MSIESNL
+1 MTIESNL

-15 KACIPEH
+15 KACVPEH

-29 NSPTLRTGKGRPIS
+29 NSPTLRTGKGRPLS
-43 EGKFGKM
+43 EGAFGKM

-106 KEPQRIRKGGKP
+106 KTPKKIRKKNGTLVDLGAFPK
-118 GSKMVNFVQPWLRTK
+118 RTK

-144 GTSFHSWWQTNPS
+144 GMSFDSWWSRERRAALDGKKDAQS
-157 LDAIKSVIIQ
+157 LDVMKSVIVQ

-179 PDFRHRDLHGN
+179 PDFRHRDLHGG
-190 NVMVNPDALKTPY
+190 NVMVNPDALKTQY
-203 TWKVDLGRK
+203 TWEVDLGRK

-237 NAGVKATIIDFGL
+237 NAGVEATIIDFGL
-250 SYWSRRMP
+250 SYWSNRMP
-258 NPETADGGY
+258 NPETKDGGY
-267 EGAGIY
+267 KGAGIY
-273 GHGIGPGTIY
+273 GHGYGPGTIY

-298 QPENAKERA
+298 NPGNTKERA
-307 IKNFIEELIPNKEF
+307 IKNFIEELIPNKKY
-321 LEFNGKFTN
+321 LEFNGPFTK
-330 QGYLLSDYHV
+330 QGYLVSSV
-340 ALRANLPTFKTIL
+340 WARQNLPSFKTIL
-353 THPFLTGEKSPN
+353 THPFLTGDKSPN

-380 KVKTPPKIKTSKAPS
+380 KVKTPPKIKTPKAKTKTPS
-395 PKLSTTERKKKMNN
+395 PKLSTTEKKKKMNN
-409 AIKKAAAVLAKP
+409 AIKKAAGILAKP
-421 NAKSVPRRRPGVA
+421 KAKPVPRRRPGVV

-441 IQPASPSPK
+441 IQPATP
-450 ANAPYEVMSPSNML
+450 PYGEMSPSNMM

-534 EKTPTPKAKKKFI
+534 EKT
-547 FTDVNGKNREY
+547 
-558 ARLIPYEKALAKNKA
+558 
-573 ERSLRAKIR
+573 
-582 AAWKPK
+582 
-588 LTPKAKTPTPEEA
+588 
-601 GKEWNKRYKET
+601 
-612 FGITFKEI
+612 
-620 PNYVMPPAAH
+620 
-630 NRHMGMI
+630 
-637 NNRREYV
+637 
-644 NDRTKG
+644 
-650 KTPSFGYIATTAERA
+650 
-665 KEAKAKAKTPTPKAK
+665 KAKTPTPKSK

-694 KQEFESKSAYHEAKQ
+694 KQEFESKTAYHEAKQ
-709 KNLQAYGAKMQAKI
+709 KNLKAYGAKFQKKI

-768 QPTFSERARA
+768 QPTFSERALV
-778 KRMDRGQPFNM
+778 KRQQRGQPFNM
-789 KTPQNVRNAIKGGKN
+789 RTPQNVRNAIQAGKN
-804 MKFVGGKFKTAT
+804 MKFVGGRFKTAT
-816 PKAKWSNANNK
+816 PKVKWSNANNK
-827 QFMEMLAR
+827 QFMELLAR

-845 EMNKARPLKN
+845 MMNKARPLKN